1 MTFLHVSY
9 DDLYE
14 NVCES
19 SEKSDDDE
27 NDIGNDETDLG
38 LSSEMSSGGPLVS
51 ASIASSAKT
60 SSIISAK
67 KFTATITAT
76 PIETTITRGRKI

>member
-76 PIETTITRGRKI
+76 PIENYDNERT